1 MKKKLS
7 NLYLEQLINGHLDYV
22 NFQAVHKGD
31 ENEDAPKCIPNMSD
45 SDELVT
51 EALDFF
57 ENRSYTDPV
66 VDLLVQVTC
75 DALHV
80 NLYIYQKMGEKIQI
94 LCNFGG

>member
-1 MKKKLS
+1 MVSVLSMLSSKALTKITISKLMKKKLS
-7 NLYLEQLINGHLDYV
+7 NLILEQLINGHLDYV

-31 ENEDAPKCIPNMSD
+31 ENEDAPKCISNMSD

-75 DALHV
+75 
-80 NLYIYQKMGEKIQI
+80 
-94 LCNFGG
+94 